1 MRGTSRR
8 MGNEK
13 NRTALVTGAGQS
25 IGREIALTLARGGVN
40 IAAVDVNPETAVRTA
55 EEAAALGVRSLGLAV
70 DVTESGLVESA
81 FERVLG
87 ELGSLDILVNNAG
100 VTRDGLL
107 LRMSLEDWD
116 TVLNVN
122 LKGAFSCCNA
132 ACKPMMKSRWG
143 RIVNISSVI
152 GVMGNA
158 GQANYS
164 ASKAGLIGLTKSL
177 AKELAGRGI
186 TVNAVAPGFID
197 TPMTQSLGEKVRS
210 ELLGRI
216 PLGRLGDP
224 ADVADVVSFL
234 ASEQA
239 RYVTGQVIHVDGGMV
254 M

>member
-1 MRGTSRR
+1 
-8 MGNEK
+8 MGDEK
-13 NRTALVTGAGQS
+13 NRTAVVTGAGQS
-25 IGREIALTLARGGVN
+25 IGREIALTLARGGAN
-40 IAAVDVNPETAVRTA
+40 IAAVDVNPETSVRTA
-55 EEAAALGVRSLGLAV
+55 EEAGEMGVKSLGLAV
-70 DVTESGLVESA
+70 DVTDSAAVESA

-100 VTRDGLL
+100 ITRDGLL
-107 LRMSLEDWD
+107 MRMSLEDWD
-116 TVLNVN
+116 AVLNVN
-122 LKGAFSCCNA
+122 LKGAFSCCKA
-132 ACKPMMKSRWG
+132 ACRPMMKSRWG

-158 GQANYS
+158 GQANYA

-197 TPMTQSLGEKVRS
+197 TPMTEGLGEKVRS